1 MRVTNRNWLRWSFEL
16 RIPADDLVRLWMLYR
31 EYHDH
36 PVRVADF
43 LADQRRTV
51 AIVQQI
57 TGAARKPREVEHVE
71 LQHALQH
78 AASTA

>member
-43 LADQRRTV
+43 LDDQRRTV
-51 AIVQQI
+51 RIMQAL
-57 TGAARKPREVEHVE
+57 TGAANRLREVEHVE